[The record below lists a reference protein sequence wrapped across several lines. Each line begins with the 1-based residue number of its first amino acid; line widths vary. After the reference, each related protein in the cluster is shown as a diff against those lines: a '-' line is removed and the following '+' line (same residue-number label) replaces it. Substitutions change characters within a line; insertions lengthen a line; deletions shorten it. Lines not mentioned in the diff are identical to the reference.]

1 MSDNDTTIIAELTVQ
16 VTDTGAFMMQFNG
29 DDVYKTTMVGVIE
42 LVKRRLIHEYEEA
55 LNFVTH
61 DISNRSKT
69 TQKGSQV
76 ENIDELIYYTEQ
88 EVPRSKAL
96 EATNYAIAMLEQR
109 KKDMEES
116 APEQKFRINPTLL
129 KHL

>member
-1 MSDNDTTIIAELTVQ
+1 MSSDPTVIAELNVQ
-16 VTDTGAFMMQFNG
+16 VTDTGAFVMQFNG

-61 DISNRSKT
+61 NISNHSKT
-69 TQKGSQV
+69 TQKGSEV

-88 EVPRSKAL
+88 EVPRNKAL
-96 EATNYAIAMLEQR
+96 EATEYAIASLQQR
-109 KKDMEES
+109 AKDMK
-116 APEQKFRINPTLL
+116 AAPPEQTFSINPTLL